1 MDRRLWYNSRLL
13 PNSTAAPRKSLR
25 AAAAP
30 GRCGMSWSRRTLAWG
45 LGLLLTGFAAPGP
58 ALALDEITVGIGG
71 EARAEHGGYYEAVAY
86 GIYRDKYDL
95 EVTVRRVDPPVDP
108 AGSLAT
114 RELDFS
120 VGGNSFQQFGL
131 AR

>member
-1 MDRRLWYNSRLL
+1 
-13 PNSTAAPRKSLR
+13 
-25 AAAAP
+25 
-30 GRCGMSWSRRTLAWG
+30 MSWSRKTLACG

-58 ALALDEITVGIGG
+58 AVALDEITVGIGG

-114 RELDFS
+114 R
-120 VGGNSFQQFGL
+120 
-131 AR
+131 